1 MRAVPIFQNGK
12 DILYTPP
19 ARPTIQPQYID
30 PADIVQI
37 DGRLYLRGIDGR
49 LTPLDS
55 WLVVEAFR
63 HWKETAE
70 RLENPPEKL

>member
-1 MRAVPIFQNGK
+1 MMNDYGYSMLEQQLK
-12 DILYTPP
+12 M
-19 ARPTIQPQYID
+19 RPTIQPQYID